1 MKGIKFI
8 LDKNN
13 EKVAVQIDLKIFGE
27 RWEDIYDSL
36 LVESRKNEPTTSFD
50 DFIQELKEDNMLSD
64 EDIERI
70 YSKGDFKKA

>member
-27 RWEDIYDSL
+27 LWEGIYDTV
-36 LVESRKNEPTTSFD
+36 LVELTKNEPTTSFD
-50 DFIQELKEDNMLSD
+50 DFIQELKEDNMLM
-64 EDIERI
+64 
-70 YSKGDFKKA
+70 

>member
-27 RWEDIYDSL
+27 LWEGIYDTV
-36 LVESRKNEPTTSFD
+36 LVELTKNEPTTSFD
-50 DFIQELKEDNMLSD
+50 DFIQELKEDNMLSK
-64 EDIERI
+64 EDIEGI
-70 YSKGDFKKA
+70 YFKDDLLN